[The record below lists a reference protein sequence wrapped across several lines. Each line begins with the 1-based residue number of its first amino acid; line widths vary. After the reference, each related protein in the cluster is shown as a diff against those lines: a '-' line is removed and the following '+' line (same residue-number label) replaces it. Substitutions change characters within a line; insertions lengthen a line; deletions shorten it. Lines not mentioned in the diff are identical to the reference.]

1 MKVDRKRITDKIQF
15 IRDNLDKL
23 EELSGMDKE
32 NFLND
37 YRNYDTA
44 KYNLQST
51 IEAMLDIANHII
63 SRKELGNPE
72 TNAESFRILEENN
85 IIDKEL
91 LAIFVKM
98 AKFRNRVVH
107 LYDEIDDEQIYD
119 ILNKNLTDYKS
130 FINIIVKNFL

>member
-1 MKVDRKRITDKIQF
+1 MKVDEKRITEKIQF
-15 IRDNLDKL
+15 IRENVKKL
-23 EELSGMDKE
+23 EELSKIDKE
-32 NFLND
+32 KFLED

-72 TNAESFRILEENN
+72 TNAESFRLLAENN
-85 IIDKEL
+85 LIDKEL
-91 LAIFVKM
+91 LSTFIKM

-107 LYDEIDDEQIYD
+107 LYDEINDEQIYK
-119 ILNKNLTDYKS
+119 IINNNLDDFKA
-130 FINIIVKNFL
+130 FINIILKNYL

>member
-1 MKVDRKRITDKIQF
+1 MKVDEKRIIEKIQF
-15 IRDNLDKL
+15 IRKNVSKL
-23 EELSGMDKE
+23 KELAQIDKE
-32 NFLND
+32 KFLED

-72 TNAESFRILEENN
+72 TNAESFRLLAKNN

-91 LAIFVKM
+91 LSNFIKM

-107 LYDEIDDEQIYD
+107 LYDEIDDGQIYK
-119 ILNKNLTDYKS
+119 IINNNLNDFKE
-130 FINIIVKNFL
+130 FINIIINNYL

>member
-1 MKVDRKRITDKIQF
+1 MKVDEKRITEKIQF
-15 IRDNLDKL
+15 IRKNVRKL
-23 EELSGMDKE
+23 EELAEIDKGK
-32 NFLND
+32 FLED

-72 TNAESFRILEENN
+72 TNAESFRLLEENN

-91 LAIFVKM
+91 LSIFIKM

-107 LYDEIDDEQIYD
+107 LYDEIDDEQIYE
-119 ILNKNLTDYKS
+119 IISNNLDDYKS
-130 FINIIVKNFL
+130 FINIIINNYL